1 MWIVKKYKKKKRLKE
16 KIFHELEIA
25 LDKKD
30 FMRTGILSK
39 RFIKITK
46 L

>member
-16 KIFHELEIA
+16 MIFHEYEVALEKRDYI
-25 LDKKD
+25 
-30 FMRTGILSK
+30 RNGILSK

>member
-16 KIFHELEIA
+16 MIFHEYEVALEKRDYI
-25 LDKKD
+25 
-30 FMRTGILSK
+30 RTGILSK